1 MDERAKQGF
10 DGKAAWF
17 QMRIYGNRKGALRL
31 ALLWEQLLRHVP
43 ALAADQPL
51 QILDLGAG
59 IGQLSARLAAKGHKL
74 TLVDASHEMLT
85 LAREHFQSEGLTLE
99 QAAVHCAALDA
110 VPALGLPQQDLV
122 LCHAVLEWLPD
133 PREGIAVAA
142 ACVKAGGYLSLAY
155 YNRHGLVYRNLLHGN
170 FERIQQENYSG
181 HPGGLT
187 PVHSLIPD
195 ELESWL
201 QPLGLQPVYRAGL
214 RTFSDFMAREVVDKY
229 NFEQILEMERRFA
242 EQEPYRSLG
251 RYQHLLCR
259 KL

>member
-1 MDERAKQGF
+1 MTKSIGQGF

-17 QMRIYGNRKGALRL
+17 QKRIYGNRKGALRL

-43 ALAADQPL
+43 ALDADNPL
-51 QILDLGAG
+51 HILDLGAG
-59 IGQLSARLAAKGHKL
+59 IGQLSARLAAKGHQL
-74 TLVDASHEMLT
+74 TLVDASFEMLA
-85 LAREHFQSEGLTLE
+85 LAREHFESQGLALE
-99 QAAVHCAALDA
+99 QANVHCASLDA
-110 VPALGLPQQDLV
+110 VPELGLRLQDLV

-142 ACVKAGGYLSLAY
+142 DCVKSGGYLSLAY

-187 PVHSLIPD
+187 PVHSLIPS
-195 ELESWL
+195 EVEAWL
-201 QPLGLQPVYRAGL
+201 QPLGLEPVYRAGL

-229 NFEQILEMERRFA
+229 SFDQILEMERRFA